1 MVSRNDRNFTWL
13 NRDGR
18 WAGSSWDG
26 LQLGPDGKL
35 RLRSMPILD
44 GVLPPDVAAL
54 PVPDGP
60 AGVAV
65 DRDGTVYF
73 SDPQTNRVF
82 RIDGCDKATAP
93 VPCLSGL
100 TRPRGLLIDPQR
112 GALFVADSGNHQVRV
127 VRAATGQS
135 LEARGPFD
143 TPWSLA
149 SDAAGNIYVVDHG
162 HRSVTKFNALG
173 GQQHVFWTTLSSAH
187 VLTQPSDVAAGKD
200 RILIADQ
207 AAHAVVVVDTN
218 GSPLAWLGKD
228 QLEQPMGMAVI
239 GDVLYVGDNSR
250 KRVLAFDVVSGMF
263 IGEAVGF
270 QGIVAALAPDRA
282 GGLIVCA
289 GSSVAPVRLRLD
301 HGFVKQGI
309 FWTGAISAPTGPVV
323 WHRLEALLDAH
334 ADTLPLDAH
343 LQFFLFTSNDATAAP
358 APPVLDGGGANP
370 FTDPKWKAQPPDVND
385 LFIGRPEEDQNR
397 HLPPPCKA
405 TQYIWIGAWFS
416 GGGRTTPSI
425 AQIRVE
431 FDHDTYL
438 GSLPAIYQKPGVC
451 RDFLLRLLS
460 LFESFNSETEAA
472 IARLPALFDP
482 LAAPADYLPWLAGW
496 LALQLEEDWDEATAR
511 LAVAQAFAR
520 YAQRGTAVGL
530 RRALKDDAGV
540 DVVIQEPILHAAWWS
555 LPVPAGAKCG
565 SAPGSRE
572 GETVWKAVE
581 NSVLGYTT
589 MLAPA
594 QAQGAVVGTS
604 AVLDQSHLIPAA
616 DFGVPLFGDVAF
628 RFTVLVF
635 EGQINCATAADRVRA
650 IIEREKP
657 AHTAYHLCVLKPRMR
672 VGFQARV
679 GIDTIVSGPPSS
691 MRLGETADLGGETA
705 LGGQPA
711 GRMGAEMHVGVTT
724 LVG

>member
-1 MVSRNDRNFTWL
+1 MVSGNDKNFTWL
-13 NRDGR
+13 NREGR

-26 LQLGPDGKL
+26 LQLGPGDEL
-35 RLRSMPILD
+35 RLRSVPLLESAM
-44 GVLPPDVAAL
+44 PPDVAAL

-65 DRDGTVYF
+65 DRDGSIFF
-73 SDPQTNRVF
+73 SDPQSNCVF
-82 RIDGCDKATAP
+82 RIDACDQATAP
-93 VPCLSGL
+93 VPCLGGVK
-100 TRPRGLLIDPQR
+100 RPRGLLIDIQR
-112 GALFVADSGNHQVRV
+112 GALFVAESRNHQVRV
-127 VRAATGQS
+127 VRAATGES
-135 LEARGPFD
+135 LDVRGPFD
-143 TPWSLA
+143 TPSSLA
-149 SDAAGNIYVVDHG
+149 ADATGSVYVVDHG

-173 GQQHVFWTTLSSAH
+173 EEQSVFWTTLSAAH

-200 RILIADQ
+200 RIFIADQ

-218 GSPLAWLGKD
+218 GNLLAWLGKD
-228 QLEQPMGMAVI
+228 QLERPMGMAVV
-239 GDVLYVGDNSR
+239 GDVLYVGDNRR
-250 KRVLAFDVVSGMF
+250 KRVLAFDLVSGVF
-263 IGEAVGF
+263 IGEAVGY
-270 QGIVAALAPDRA
+270 QGIVAALASDRA
-282 GGLIVCA
+282 GGLLVCT
-289 GSSVAPVRLRLD
+289 GSSLPPVRLRVD
-301 HGFVKQGI
+301 QGFVKQGV
-309 FWTGAISAPTGPVV
+309 FWTGAIKAPRERVV
-323 WHRLEALLDAH
+323 WHRLEAVLDAY

-343 LQFFLFTSNDATAAP
+343 VQFFLFTSDAASAAP
-358 APPVLDGGGANP
+358 APPVLNSGGANP
-370 FTDPKWKAQPPDVND
+370 FKDPKWRAQPPDVND
-385 LFIGRPEEDQNR
+385 LFIGGT
-397 HLPPPCKA
+397 A

-416 GGGRTTPSI
+416 GGGRTSPSI
-425 AQIRVE
+425 TQIRLE

-438 GSLPAIYQKPGVC
+438 SNLPALYQKPGVC
-451 RDFLLRLLS
+451 HDFLLRLLS

-472 IARLPALFDP
+472 IGRLPALFDP

-511 LAVAQAFAR
+511 RAVAEAFAR
-520 YAQRGTAVGL
+520 YAQRGTAVGF

-540 DVVIQEPILHAAWWS
+540 DVVIQEPILSAAWWS
-555 LPVPAGAKCG
+555 LPVPRG
-565 SAPGSRE
+565 SACSGDPGT
-572 GETVWKAVE
+572 GETVWQAVE

-604 AVLDQSHLIPAA
+604 AVLDQSHLIPAT

-628 RFTVLVF
+628 RFTVLAY
-635 EGQINCATAADRVRA
+635 EGQINCATAAARVRA

-679 GIDTIVSGPPSS
+679 GVDTIVSGPPSS
-691 MRLGETADLGGETA
+691 MRLGDTADLGAETA

-711 GRMGAEMHVGVTT
+711 GRIGADMHLGVTT